1 MKKINI
7 VKEKKDF
14 DRVFKC
20 NKQTTSKYAY
30 LYTYDNESKYRF
42 GICISK
48 KLGNAVLRN
57 KLKRRIKDI
66 IDKSRLHF
74 LSKDYIIVLKKGA
87 SIISYNE
94 LRDDIIFLLKKSK
107 EIGEDITK

>member
-14 DRVFKC
+14 DRAFKLK
-20 NKQTTSKYAY
+20 NQKVSKYAY
-30 LYTYDNESKYRF
+30 LYVSPNFKNNYRF

-48 KLGNAVLRN
+48 KIGNAVIRN

-66 IDKSRLHF
+66 IDKSRLQF
-74 LSKDYIIVLKKGA
+74 LDNDYIIILKKSA
-87 SIISYNE
+87 KDAKYLE
-94 LRDDIIFLLKKSK
+94 LKDDIIKLLKYN
-107 EIGEDITK
+107 EIGD

>member
-14 DRVFKC
+14 DRAFKA
-20 NKQTTSKYAY
+20 NKQTSSKYAY
-30 LYTYDNESKYRF
+30 LYIYDNDIYRF

-66 IDKSRLHF
+66 IDKSKLHF
-74 LSKDYIIVLKKGA
+74 LNNDYIIVLKKSA
-87 SIISYNE
+87 SVISYCFFVGFFINWMY
-94 LRDDIIFLLKKSK
+94 
-107 EIGEDITK
+107 